1 MLLDS
6 LVLDLAQAAREHQQQ
21 RQRLEHLQ
29 DLASEVA
36 ALGAAEH
43 AELLQRAA
51 CQPDSDPQQLAELT
65 ERCNAILTAHLQQQ
79 AALARRASLHALL
92 EQERW
97 LDVQLQVKIE
107 SEFLKRDLAERE
119 ERAIRQAAETRQQHR
134 RLQEN
139 ASALLQA
146 LDANP

>member
-1 MLLDS
+1 MLGCAEAFFDGGAGEGGEALGEQGFR
-6 LVLDLAQAAREHQQQ
+6 VVAEGAVG
-21 RQRLEHLQ
+21 QRLQGLPEC
-29 DLASEVA
+29 
-36 ALGAAEH
+36 
-43 AELLQRAA
+43 RA
-51 CQPDSDPQQLAELT
+51 
-65 ERCNAILTAHLQQQ
+65 
-79 AALARRASLHALL
+79 ARRASLHALL

-139 ASALLQA
+139 ASALL
-146 LDANP
+146 